1 MTTASP
7 PAANAAAA
15 SSGTRSLWP
24 VILIHN
30 GMATAP
36 RTADT
41 IVVMR
46 LGSSSVE
53 TAPLAAWLA

>member
-24 VILIHN
+24 VILIQR
-30 GMATAP
+30 GIVTAARTVDTMAVI
-36 RTADT
+36 RT
-41 IVVMR
+41 
-46 LGSSSVE
+46 GSSSVD
-53 TAPLAAWLA
+53 TAPLVAWLA